1 MKRKQEATP
10 AVRQGG
16 FTMIELVV
24 VLLILTLSAALV
36 TPSLSRFSRTVELK
50 AAVKK
55 ISGILR
61 YYRSEAVYRGT
72 VYQVLFNL
80 ETGEVKVQS
89 VESEATAEEEQKK
102 EQKIAKRYVLPQG
115 VHIKEIETPDPE
127 FPSDLPTIEF
137 YPNGGSNGGTL
148 LLDAQDRKGF
158 RIKVN
163 FLTGIVEVEQ
173 V

>member
-1 MKRKQEATP
+1 MKERARGIRT
-10 AVRQGG
+10 VRERG

-24 VLLILTLSAALV
+24 VLLILTLSAALL
-36 TPSLSRFSRTVELK
+36 TPSLSRFASTVELK

-72 VYQVLFNL
+72 VFQVLFNP
-80 ETGEVKVQS
+80 ETGEVTVKS
-89 VESEATAEEEQKK
+89 VETEEAGGDEPEK
-102 EQKIAKRYVLPQG
+102 EKAVTRSYLLPKG
-115 VHIKEIETPDPE
+115 IHIKEIEVTDPE
-127 FPSDLPTIEF
+127 YASDHPAIEF

-158 RIKVN
+158 RIKVH
-163 FLTGIVEVEQ
+163 FLTGMVEVEQ

>member
-1 MKRKQEATP
+1 
-10 AVRQGG
+10 
-16 FTMIELVV
+16 MIELVV

-89 VESEATAEEEQKK
+89 VEPENLEGEEPKK
-102 EQKIAKRYVLPQG
+102 EQAVTKSYLLPKG
-115 VHIKEIETPDPE
+115 VHIKEIEVTDPE
-127 FPSDLPTIEF
+127 YASDHPAIEF

-163 FLTGIVEVEQ
+163 FITGIVEVEQ